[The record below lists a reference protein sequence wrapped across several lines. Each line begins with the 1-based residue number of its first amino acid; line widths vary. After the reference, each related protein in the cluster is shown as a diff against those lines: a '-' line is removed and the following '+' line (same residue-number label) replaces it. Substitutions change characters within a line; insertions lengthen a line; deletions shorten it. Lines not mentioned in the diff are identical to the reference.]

1 MKGLRIAFAGT
12 GTFAVPVLTAL
23 AKECPPVLVITQP
36 DRPAGRG
43 LKPQLPPV
51 KLAAAEMGLAVFQPA
66 SINGPDAVEKL
77 RELNLD
83 LLVVAAYGQILK
95 KRVLE
100 LPRLGCVNVHASLLP
115 KYRGAAPVAWA
126 ILNGERITGV
136 TVFLMDEGMD
146 TGPILLQRPVE
157 IRPEETRGELEARLA
172 EVGGELVVKAVADYA
187 AGKLVP
193 KPQPREGTRA
203 PLLKKDLGQID
214 WSWPATKVHNWIR
227 GLNPWPCAFTSFRGK
242 KLRLLRSRLAAAGSP
257 TFPPGSI
264 LPERGRLVVACGEG
278 AVELLEVQLA
288 GKRRLSGRD
297 FLNGYRPGP
306 GERLGT

>member
-1 MKGLRIAFAGT
+1 MRELRIAFAGT

-23 AKECPPVLVITQP
+23 AKEYPPVLVITQP

-43 LKPQLPPV
+43 LKSQPPPV
-51 KLAAAEMGLAVFQPA
+51 KLAAAEMGLPVFQPA
-66 SINGPDAVEKL
+66 SINAPDSVEKL

-126 ILNGERITGV
+126 ILHGESITGV

-227 GLNPWPCAFTSFRGK
+227 GLNPWPGAFTSFRGK

-257 TFPPGSI
+257 TSPPGSI

-297 FLNGYRPGP
+297 FLNGYRPAP

>member
-1 MKGLRIAFAGT
+1 VKGLRIAFAGT